1 MASGGGFQ
9 QGLSGLNAA
18 QRGLEVISNNV
29 SNANAIGFK
38 SSSAEFADV
47 FARSFDGAS
56 SASRTQIG
64 WGTKLNAVQQNF
76 TQGNITVTGNPLDL
90 AINGTGFFKVNTR
103 EGEVVYT
110 RNGQFG
116 LSANGNVVN
125 SQGDVLQGF
134 SIDQTTGRPAD
145 VSTAINVPQGAIPPS
160 ATTASNLEVNL
171 DAREAGTA
179 TVFSATDLT
188 SFEHSTSLS
197 VFDQL
202 GDDHTMNVYFKRTP
216 ATNDWSVFARIDG
229 TDVAVAP
236 ATITFDPDGNI
247 QAPSQLTIDAT
258 AFDPAFSAT
267 NTFTFDLANTTQF
280 GSAFQVQ
287 NLDQDGYASAP
298 FSGFSIGSDG
308 VLTVNYANGET
319 KDIFKVGLFKFKNPE
334 GLQPIGASGWLATDA
349 AAPELVSLSDETA
362 FGNIQSGALEEANVD
377 LTAELVAMISAQ
389 RVYQANSQ
397 TIKTQDQ
404 LLQTITN
411 LR

>member
-1 MASGGGFQ
+1 MGSGGGFQ

-18 QRGLEVISNNV
+18 QRGLEVVSNNI

-56 SASRTQIG
+56 SASRTSIG
-64 WGTKLNAVQQNF
+64 LGTKLNAVQQNF

-90 AINGTGFFKVNTR
+90 AINGTGFFKVNSTS
-103 EGEVVYT
+103 GEVVYT
-110 RNGQFG
+110 RNGQF
-116 LSANGNVVN
+116 STAANGNVVN
-125 SQGDVLQGF
+125 SKGDTLQGF
-134 SIDQTTGRPAD
+134 AIDQTTGRPAD
-145 VSTAINVPQGAIPPS
+145 VSTTINIPQAAIAPS
-160 ATTASNLEVNL
+160 ATAATTLEVNL

-179 TVFSATDLT
+179 TAFSATDLT
-188 SFEHSTSLS
+188 SFEHSTTLS

-202 GDDHTMNVYFKRTP
+202 GEDHTMNVYFKRTP
-216 ATNDWSVFARIDG
+216 ATNTWQVFGRIDG
-229 TDVAVAP
+229 TDVTLTP
-236 ATITFDPDGNI
+236 ATVTFNADGNLTGTT
-247 QAPSQLTIDAT
+247 QLTVDAT

-267 NTFTFDLANTTQF
+267 NTYTFDLANSTQF

-287 NLDQDGYASAP
+287 NLSQDGYSSAP
-298 FSGFSIGSDG
+298 FSGFSVGADG

-319 KDIFKVGLFKFKNPE
+319 KDVYKVGLFKFKNPE

-349 AAPELVSLSDETA
+349 AGPELVSLSDETA
-362 FGNIQSGALEEANVD
+362 FGTIQSGALEEANVD

>member
-1 MASGGGFQ
+1 MATGGSFQ

-47 FARSFDGAS
+47 FARSFNGGGTGDTA
-56 SASRTQIG
+56 IG
-64 WGTKLNAVQQNF
+64 LGTKLSAVTQNF

-90 AINGTGFFKVNTR
+90 AINGTGFFKVQST
-103 EGEVVYT
+103 EGENIYT

-116 LSANGNVVN
+116 LNNSGDVVN
-125 SQGDVLQGF
+125 SKGDYLMGF
-134 SIDQTTGRPAD
+134 QIDEATGRPTD
-145 VSTAINVPQGAIPPS
+145 VASRINIPQGAIPPK
-160 ATTASNLEVNL
+160 ATAESSLTVNL
-171 DAREAGTA
+171 DARKEGTA
-179 TVFSATDLT
+179 TAFDATDLA
-188 SFEHSTSLS
+188 SYEHSTSLS
-197 VFDQL
+197 VYDQL
-202 GDDHTMNVYFKRTP
+202 GEDHTMSVYFKRTP
-216 ATNDWSVFARIDG
+216 ATNDWEVFASIDG
-229 TDVAVAP
+229 TDVTVNP
-236 ATITFDPDGNI
+236 ATVSFDADGVMTTDGN
-247 QAPSQLTIDAT
+247 LEIDAT
-258 AFDPAFSAT
+258 AFDPDFSAD
-267 NTFTFDLANTTQF
+267 NLFNFNISETTQF

-287 NLDQDGYASAP
+287 DLSQDGFSSSP
-298 FSGFSIGSDG
+298 FAGYNIEADG
-308 VLTVNYANGET
+308 TLSVNYANGEI
-319 KDIFKVGLFKFKNPE
+319 KDIYKVGLFKFKNPE

-349 AAPELVSLSDETA
+349 AGPELVSLNEETA
-362 FGNIQSGALEEANVD
+362 FGSIQSGALEEANVD